1 MLFDILRHTPAW
13 VWGLFILL
21 LALGLAQTR
30 ERSISLGRV
39 VTLPLAMSLFAMFG
53 HASVFRASPWTWVLW
68 LSAAAASAAWFATSD
83 VPAGQRFDA
92 RTRLVHMPGSW
103 EPLLLMMAI
112 FSVRYAVAVALALH
126 PQARGDLA
134 VAAIVATLYG
144 GLGGIFIGR
153 MVRTLMSTRRPA
165 STGAGARSAAWG

>member
-1 MLFDILRHTPAW
+1 MLFDILRHTPPW
-13 VWGLFILL
+13 VWGLLTLL
-21 LALGLAQTR
+21 VVLGLSQTR
-30 ERSISLGRV
+30 DRAVSLTRIV
-39 VTLPLAMSLFAMFG
+39 ALPLGMSLFAMHG
-53 HASVFRASPWTWVLW
+53 NASMFHASPWTWVLW
-68 LSAAAASAAWFATSD
+68 LSAALASTAWFATSD
-83 VPAGQRFDA
+83 LPAGQRYDA

-112 FSVRYAVAVALALH
+112 FSIRYAVAVALALH

-153 MVRTLMSTRRPA
+153 MVRTLMSTRRPTT
-165 STGAGARSAAWG
+165 SPSGTRSAAWG

>member
-1 MLFDILRHTPAW
+1 MLIDILRHTPLW
-13 VWGLFILL
+13 VWALL
-21 LALGLAQTR
+21 TLLIALGLTQIRARTV
-30 ERSISLGRV
+30 SLGRV
-39 VTLPLAMSLFAMFG
+39 VTLPLSMSLFAMHG
-53 HASVFRASPWTWVLW
+53 NASMFHASPWTWVLW
-68 LSAAAASAAWFATSD
+68 LSAALASTAWFATSE
-83 VPAGQRFDA
+83 VPAGQRYDA

-126 PQARGDLA
+126 PQAGGDLA

-153 MVRTLMSTRRPA
+153 MVRTLLTTRRP
-165 STGAGARSAAWG
+165 TTLTAGARSAAWG